1 VPRVVRLYRIPF
13 STNVERVALA
23 LAYKGL
29 DAEPVEVDPADRSP
43 VVSASGQEL
52 VPVLDAD
59 GRIVSDSTLILEYL
73 EERYPDPPLYPR
85 DPARRAECVVF
96 VDWFN
101 RVWKVAPNAIEA
113 ELSRVN
119 PDRARI
125 ATLGAEMARS
135 LDLFESLLAGGDFLL
150 GEFTAADCAA
160 FPFLKYAL
168 LHDPEDEETFH
179 RILVENLPL
188 GVGHPRLAAWIRRMD
203 ARPRVPPA

>member
-1 VPRVVRLYRIPF
+1 VRLYRIPF

-29 DAEPVEVDPADRSP
+29 EAEPVKVDPADRSP
-43 VVSASGQEL
+43 VVAASGQEL
-52 VPVLDAD
+52 VPVLDDD
-59 GRIVSDSTLILEYL
+59 GRIVCDSTGILEYL

-85 DPARRAECVVF
+85 DQARRAECVVF

-101 RVWKVAPNAIEA
+101 RIWKVAPNAIEA
-113 ELSRVN
+113 ELRQVN

-135 LDLFESLLAGGDFLL
+135 LDLFEALLAGRDFLL

-168 LHDPEDEETFH
+168 LHDPEDEEVFH

-188 GVGHPRLAAWIRRMD
+188 GVGHPRLAAWIRRLD
-203 ARPRVPPA
+203 SRPRVPPP